1 MDLKLYDT
9 LTREKRLFEPLDP
22 ARVRMYVCG
31 PTVYDFAH
39 IGNARPVIVFDVLFR
54 LLRHIYGAEH
64 VKYVRNITDV
74 DDKINARAAERG
86 IAIRDLTEE
95 TYRYFKEDVAAL
107 GCLPPTVEPRATE
120 HIAEMKRLI
129 EELVA
134 SGNAYAADEHVLF
147 HVPSMPDYGKLSKRS
162 LDEMIAGAR
171 VEVAPYKRDPMDF
184 VLWKPSKPG
193 EPAWPSPAGIATPGR
208 PGWHIE
214 CSAMAWKHLGE
225 VFDIHGGGIDLVF
238 PHHENE
244 IAQSRCVF
252 HTPAMARTWMHNGF
266 LQVEG
271 EKMAKSAGNFV
282 TIKELREGW
291 RGRPWD
297 QSELRLLMLSTHYRQ
312 PLDWTLQGLR
322 EASQTALEWK
332 QLTANEGH
340 DPGKV
345 TPSNDL
351 LRALLDDLNTPEAL
365 YYLHETAKRTR
376 RESSSAKQ
384 LYDDLVFLGLFSDR
398 NEEVG
403 REVQTLKSE
412 FPPPVFSH
420 DPTADV
426 LVKQRFEDRVRSF
439 VWNLNATANTATMS
453 SMVVSTFAPYQ
464 GGKDPEFMIP
474 WRKYGPPF
482 ISTPD
487 MKHIEGS
494 IGIEALNSRIEQR
507 LAARSS
513 KDFRTADLIRDE
525 LAAMGVELEDKRDG
539 TTTWKVKR

>member
-1 MDLKLYDT
+1 
-9 LTREKRLFEPLDP
+9 
-22 ARVRMYVCG
+22 
-31 PTVYDFAH
+31 
-39 IGNARPVIVFDVLFR
+39 
-54 LLRHIYGAEH
+54 
-64 VKYVRNITDV
+64 
-74 DDKINARAAERG
+74 
-86 IAIRDLTEE
+86 
-95 TYRYFKEDVAAL
+95 
-107 GCLPPTVEPRATE
+107 
-120 HIAEMKRLI
+120 
-129 EELVA
+129 
-134 SGNAYAADEHVLF
+134 
-147 HVPSMPDYGKLSKRS
+147 
-162 LDEMIAGAR
+162 
-171 VEVAPYKRDPMDF
+171 
-184 VLWKPSKPG
+184 
-193 EPAWPSPAGIATPGR
+193 
-208 PGWHIE
+208 
-214 CSAMAWKHLGE
+214 
-225 VFDIHGGGIDLVF
+225 
-238 PHHENE
+238 
-244 IAQSRCVF
+244 
-252 HTPAMARTWMHNGF
+252 
-266 LQVEG
+266 
-271 EKMAKSAGNFV
+271 MAKSAGNFV